1 MPTNEERRE
10 VARNIRDADL
20 TKDASFYEEVKG
32 WDHVRATRFVLVS
45 NLGSAIGIDKAI
57 FSIDDLKI
65 RLADLIEPEPE
76 RTCYNMSDLQDC
88 DCFICSEC
96 GEAFETA
103 RLEYDD
109 DLFYSLNDAVHEDYY
124 DRCDCDLNY
133 CPHCGAKVV
142 QNA

>member
-10 VARNIRDADL
+10 VARNIRNADL
-20 TKDASFYEEVKG
+20 TKHASYYEEVKG

-76 RTCYNMSDLQDC
+76 RTGTPVLDDQGWRMWR
-88 DCFICSEC
+88 CSEC
-96 GEAFETA
+96 GQPINRA
-103 RLEYDD
+103 D
-109 DLFYSLNDAVHEDYY
+109 
-124 DRCDCDLNY
+124 NY
-133 CPHCGAKVV
+133 CSSYGVKVTPTPL
-142 QNA
+142 

>member
-10 VARNIRDADL
+10 VARNIRNADL
-20 TKDASFYEEVKG
+20 TKHASYYEEVKG

-76 RTCYNMSDLQDC
+76 RTCQMVDNGCELC
-88 DCFICSEC
+88 CSEC
-96 GEAFETA
+96 D
-103 RLEYDD
+103 RRHEYDD
-109 DLFYSLNDAVHEDYY
+109 EPE
-124 DRCDCDLNY
+124 Y
-133 CPHCGAKVV
+133 CMGCGAKVV
-142 QNA
+142 ENEVTPTPL